1 MRYSRLTSVL
11 LRSAALFWTGALM
24 FQTAEAADV
33 GLKISAEKNWLS
45 WGDYILGQ
53 DMKSGLERQGYSVQ
67 PAYMD
72 NFYPFGAE
80 KSPVDIY
87 MHGFIPFNP
96 PENPGKTNVLYL
108 YYPLETANMDKFK
121 NLKHTAEPNWM
132 SLQTELWDFQLAAV
146 ASPGYQKELEK
157 FGIKTVFV
165 PQFTD
170 PQKFFYEYDRNA
182 AYDILFVGR
191 PGYERI
197 SALWAI
203 ENGFDVALFGE
214 GWEGKAP
221 AEMVKGTYIDNKE
234 LHKYY
239 ASAKIV
245 LNDTRA
251 DMKQAGFISNRV
263 FDVTASGGFLISD
276 YMPEIKE
283 FYGDSIPMFNSKEE
297 LKQLLEHYLAHPEE
311 RKEKARQA
319 QKITLRYFTNEA
331 AARTIMNA
339 VWELRKNT
347 VEEESTAET
356 GGILAGGNGADSAVA
371 EEDGVPTGENGADGA
386 EAETGGVSAS
396 KDGAIDTAVGDG
408 ISGGEN
414 GLDYNKLVIKSPWEA
429 TARNI
434 GEYWLELDL
443 EDGLRQSGFEVR
455 NYYFNRQFYPDD
467 FYDNAGNLLYM
478 QFKYNQTD
486 FEDERKNRIM
496 YLYFPTEIP
505 DTAKFKNTKD
515 VFRYNTDISLNDE
528 LQYFDLIATPAKALL
543 PELRKKG
550 HKAVFVP
557 QFTNPEKFR
566 PEPDTAL
573 QSELLFVGSPWYER
587 VSVTYA
593 VEYGYDIAVYGLN
606 WRGKIPDRFIRG
618 DYVDNNILN
627 KYYASAKIV
636 LSDHPDDLAAMGLVI
651 NRLYDASAAG
661 AFIISE
667 YSPYIE
673 EIFGDSIPMY
683 KNKEEFKKLVDYY
696 LAHPEE
702 RRKKALQARNITLH
716 GYTNKAVG
724 KQLKQLFDD
733 IGRSRQ

>member
-1 MRYSRLTSVL
+1 MHRGRLTSVL

-24 FQTAEAADV
+24 LQTAEAADI

-53 DMKSGLERQGYSVQ
+53 DMKSGLERLGYSVQ

-72 NFYPFGAE
+72 NFYPSGAE
-80 KSPVDIY
+80 KSSVDIY
-87 MHGFIPFNP
+87 MHGFVPFNP
-96 PENPGKTNVLYL
+96 PVNPGKINVLYL

-121 NLKHTAEPNWM
+121 NLKHTAEPDWM

-146 ASPGYQKELEK
+146 ASPGYQKKLEK

-170 PQKFFYEYDRNA
+170 PKKFFYEYDKNA

-197 SALWAI
+197 SALWAM

-319 QKITLRYFTNEA
+319 QEITLRHFTNEA
-331 AARTIMNA
+331 AAKTIMDA
-339 VWELRKNT
+339 VQELRENT
-347 VEEESTAET
+347 EEESATKAGSALTRESKVNGTATEA
-356 GGILAGGNGADSAVA
+356 GGISDGENSIAD
-371 EEDGVPTGENGADGA
+371 EDGNF
-386 EAETGGVSAS
+386 
-396 KDGAIDTAVGDG
+396 
-408 ISGGEN
+408 GGEN
-414 GLDYNKLVIKSPWEA
+414 GLDYNKLAIKSQWET

-467 FYDNAGNLLYM
+467 FYGNAGNLLYM

-505 DTAKFKNTKD
+505 DTARFKNTKD
-515 VFRYNTDISLNDE
+515 VFQYNTDASLNDE

-606 WRGKIPDRFIRG
+606 WRGKIPDRLIRG
-618 DYVDNNILN
+618 DYVDNNMLN

-683 KNKEEFKKLVDYY
+683 KDKKEFKTLVDYY
-696 LAHPEE
+696 LAHPEK
-702 RRKKALQARNITLH
+702 RREKALRAREITLH

-724 KQLKQLFDD
+724 KQLKQLFDN
-733 IGRSRQ
+733 IGRSKR